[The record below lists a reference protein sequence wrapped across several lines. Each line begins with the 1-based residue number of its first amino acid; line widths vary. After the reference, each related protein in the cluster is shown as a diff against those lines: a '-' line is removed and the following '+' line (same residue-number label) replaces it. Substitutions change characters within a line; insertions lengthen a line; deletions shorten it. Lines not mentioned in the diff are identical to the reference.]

1 MDANTAVES
10 RRFQDPHVLP
20 FVVGVGDLKLRTLKA
35 SMPRLYL
42 LLQFELQG
50 QSEACTDF

>member
-1 MDANTAVES
+1 MDANSAVES